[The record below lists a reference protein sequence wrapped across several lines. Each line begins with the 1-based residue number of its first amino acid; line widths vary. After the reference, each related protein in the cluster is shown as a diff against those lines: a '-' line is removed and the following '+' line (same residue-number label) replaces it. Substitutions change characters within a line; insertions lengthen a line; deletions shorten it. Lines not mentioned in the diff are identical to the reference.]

1 MNLKTKLAASLV
13 LAASASVAQA
23 STYNV
28 AAVFSD
34 GGMQNQTTFNG
45 SFDWDGTKV
54 SNFSGLLSESMWGWN
69 PTRAWTGPGGTSGTG
84 VFDSNGTAAGGMS
97 AINTTKNYQGD
108 VANLGTYNTNDAPLL
123 NLTHQLATSTSGNLV
138 TVSTFLQNNTDVV
151 AGGGYD
157 VVTTNNAM
165 TFGNNNAFFTLV
177 FDKTAITNTLATA
190 DSIVYGDFTAL
201 GMMMPMLTGPV
212 GMTAY
217 STGGSMG
224 GFPASLSITQVAA
237 VPLPSAV
244 WLFGGALLSLFGAN
258 RRKNVLP
265 A

>member
-1 MNLKTKLAASLV
+1 MNLKSKLAAAFV
-13 LAASASVAQA
+13 LSASATMAQA

-28 AAVFSD
+28 SAVFSD
-34 GGMQNQTTFNG
+34 GGMQNETTFNG
-45 SFDWDGTKV
+45 SFDWDGTNV

-69 PTRAWTGPGGTSGTG
+69 PTRNWTGPGGTSGTG
-84 VFDSNGTAAGGMS
+84 VFDSNGTATGGMA
-97 AINTTKNYQGD
+97 AINATANYQGD
-108 VANLGTYNTNDAPLL
+108 IYGLGTYNTNDAPLL
-123 NLTHQLATSTSGNLV
+123 NLTYQLATSTSGNLV
-138 TVSTFLQNNTDVV
+138 TVTTFLKNTTDVV
-151 AGGGYD
+151 SGGGYYVEGD
-157 VVTTNNAM
+157 NAL

-177 FDKTAITNTLATA
+177 FDKTDITNTLATS
-190 DSIVYGDFTAL
+190 DLMVYGDFTAL

-224 GFPASLSITQVAA
+224 GFPSTLSITEVAA